1 MAFGRKSKEEK
12 VKLSK
17 ESYRNAFRVFRFIR
31 PYRLYFLI
39 GSVFLVLSSLTAMA
53 FPYLV
58 GRLFDAESD
67 SGIDLSI
74 LDLSP
79 MKSIVALL
87 FIIFFLQSVFSFLRI
102 YLFSIVTEN
111 TLNDLRQNT
120 FRHLIFLP
128 IDFYNRNKVG
138 EISSRIATD
147 LNLLQETFNITLA
160 EFFRQFITIIIG
172 LLALFYFSTQLALI
186 MLGMV
191 PLLVLFAVFFGR
203 FIKRL
208 SKEAQD
214 QAAESNVVIEEALS
228 GIAVVKAFT
237 NEIVEISRYTRS
249 AELIKK
255 LSIKGAIW
263 RGLFVSFII
272 FTIFG
277 AIVFVIYRGITILE
291 TGELMS
297 FLLYTVFLGASIGSL
312 PELWAKIQKAI
323 GATEKLMEIFD
334 EQEEAIGDDSD
345 SKRLKGKISF
355 KDVHF
360 SYPTRND
367 VEVLKGVD
375 FELESGKTVALVG
388 ESGAGKST
396 ISSLLLQFYKPTK
409 GSLSFDDV
417 KADDYQLHYLRKQMA
432 IVPQDVFLFAGSIG
446 ENIAYGKPDA
456 SNEEIITAAKNAN
469 AWEFISSFPE
479 GLDTMVGD
487 RGVQLSGGQKQR
499 VAIARAMINDPA
511 ILILDEA
518 TSSLDSLSESL
529 VQEAL
534 ERLMKDRSSIVIA
547 HRLST
552 VQHSDLIIVLREGKI
567 VEKGKHAELLAL
579 NGYYSELSSLQ
590 FNSK

>member
-17 ESYRNAFRVFRFIR
+17 DSYRNAFRVFSFIK
-31 PYRLYFLI
+31 PYRIYFII

-67 SGIDLSI
+67 TGIDLSI
-74 LDLSP
+74 FDLSP

-111 TLNDLRQNT
+111 TLNDLRQST
-120 FRHLIFLP
+120 FKHLIYLP

-237 NEIVEISRYTRS
+237 NEFIEITRYTRS

-277 AIVFVIYRGITILE
+277 AIVFVIYRGLTILE

-334 EQEEAIGDDSD
+334 VHEEAIGDDAN

-360 SYPTRND
+360 SYPTRSD

-375 FELESGKTVALVG
+375 FELDSGKTIALVG

-396 ISSLLLQFYKPTK
+396 ISSLLLQFYQPTK
-409 GSLSFDDV
+409 GVLAFDDV
-417 KADDYQLHYLRKQMA
+417 NAEDYQLHYLRKQMA

-446 ENIAYGKPDA
+446 ENIAYGKPGA
-456 SNEEIITAAKNAN
+456 ENSEIIEAAKNAN

-479 GLDTMVGD
+479 GLDTLVGD

-518 TSSLDSLSESL
+518 TSSLDSLSENL

-534 ERLMKDRSSIVIA
+534 ERLMKGRSSIVIA

-552 VQHSDLIIVLREGKI
+552 VQHADLILVLKEGRI

-579 NGYYSELSSLQ
+579 NGYYSELSRLQ
-590 FNSK
+590 FNVK